1 MYLTYHKKHPPKKK
15 KRPPF
20 SSPKSHPEKPPPAR
34 AWSSVAASYSGLEP
48 GKRWVFFPSRL
59 KNICACQIG
68 AFPQG
73 GQNPKCLEITTW
85 NIMSTDNF
93 VTLRASP
100 FGLPNPTSTPSLPTP
115 LQQLFRLAVRLHP
128 LRQGLG
134 AQLKN
139 CMGSEK
145 FHGNI
150 FKVEEKTSIKHH
162 FFREGK
168 ITNHFG
174 KEKNTPQ
181 RSMKLADGLHFVDC

>member
-1 MYLTYHKKHPPKKK
+1 MYLTYHYTLYTPPKKN
-15 KRPPF
+15 
-20 SSPKSHPEKPPPAR
+20 SHHFPPPKAIR
-34 AWSSVAASYSGLEP
+34 KATTCQSMKLRGRFVLRPFEP
-48 GKRWVFFPSRL
+48 GKRWVFFP
-59 KNICACQIG
+59 K
-68 AFPQG
+68 AFEKYNVLVENWSISNLR

-93 VTLRASP
+93 VTLRASH

-145 FHGNI
+145 IHGNI
-150 FKVEEKTSIKHH
+150 FKVEEKTSKKT
-162 FFREGK
+162 FL
-168 ITNHFG
+168 G
-174 KEKNTPQ
+174 KEKSPTISGRKKIHP
-181 RSMKLADGLHFVDC
+181 SHP

>member
-1 MYLTYHKKHPPKKK
+1 MCLWK
-15 KRPPF
+15 
-20 SSPKSHPEKPPPAR
+20 
-34 AWSSVAASYSGLEP
+34 
-48 GKRWVFFPSRL
+48 
-59 KNICACQIG
+59 IG
-68 AFPQG
+68 AFPQW
-73 GQNPKCLEITTW
+73 GQNPKIFEITTW

-145 FHGNI
+145 IHGNI
-150 FKVEEKTSIKHH
+150 FKVEGKNIKKTS
-162 FFREGK
+162 FF
-168 ITNHFG
+168 
-174 KEKNTPQ
+174 
-181 RSMKLADGLHFVDC
+181 